1 MPNLLA
7 EAEKG
12 GYAVGYFEAWN
23 LQSLEAVMDAAEET
37 RSPVILGFGG
47 GFLENPQRADSPRLG
62 LHAPGRSGGGHASR
76 HSHCGRRP

>member
-12 GYAVGYFEAWN
+12 ADAVGYVEGQN
-23 LQSLEAVMDAAEET
+23 LESLEAVMDAAEET

-62 LHAPGRSGGGHASR
+62 LYAALGLAAARTTTVPV
-76 HSHCGRRP
+76 CLP